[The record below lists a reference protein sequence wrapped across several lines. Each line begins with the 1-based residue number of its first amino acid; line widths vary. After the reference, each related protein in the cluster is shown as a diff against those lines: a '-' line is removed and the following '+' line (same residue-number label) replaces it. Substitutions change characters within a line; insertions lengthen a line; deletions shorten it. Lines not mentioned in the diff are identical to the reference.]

1 MPLYFVEHRHTA
13 ETCPTRQ
20 PEMLQ
25 MLGKHVTQQNADN
38 YGITIHADVVH
49 PGEHWMNMVL
59 AAPAQADVD
68 RYMEPFKMVGTVSVK
83 EVSTCEQVVAT
94 AKC

>member
-1 MPLYFVEHRHTA
+1 MPLYFVEHHHTA
-13 ETCPTRQ
+13 AACPTQQ

-25 MLGKHVTQQNADN
+25 MLGKHVTQPSADKF
-38 YGITIHADVVH
+38 GVKIIADVVH

-59 AAPAQADVD
+59 EAPDKKNVD
-68 RYMEPFKMVGTVSVK
+68 EFVQPFGQVGTVEVK
-83 EVSTCEQVVAT
+83 EVTTCEQVVST

>member
-13 ETCPTRQ
+13 ETCPTKQ
-20 PEMLQ
+20 PEMMQ
-25 MLGKHVTQQNADN
+25 MLGKHVSQPNADT
-38 YGITIHADVVH
+38 YDIRIQADVVH

-59 AAPAQADVD
+59 VAPEQSNVD
-68 RYMEPFKMVGTVSVK
+68 RFMEPFKMVGTVSVK
-83 EVSTCEQVVAT
+83 EVTTCEQVVAT

>member
-20 PEMLQ
+20 PDMMR
-25 MLGKHVTQQNADN
+25 MLGSHVTQPSADKF
-38 YGITIHADVVH
+38 GVKIIADVVH

-59 AAPAQADVD
+59 EASQKKNV
-68 RYMEPFKMVGTVSVK
+68 EEFVQPFGQIGTVAVK
-83 EVSTCEQVVAT
+83 EVTTCEQVVAT
-94 AKC
+94 AQC

>member
-1 MPLYFVEHRHTA
+1 MPLYFVEHHHTA

-20 PEMLQ
+20 PEMIQ
-25 MLGKHVTQQNADN
+25 MLGKHVTQSTADE
-38 YGITIHADVVH
+38 YSIHIVADVVH

-59 AAPAQADVD
+59 EAPAQERVD
-68 RYMEPFKMVGTVSVK
+68 EYMKPFGMVDTVSIK
-83 EVSTCEQVVAT
+83 EVTTCEQVVAT